1 MKEASQAVPIESADA
16 ECRRLREENARLRQ
30 LLAEHNIRIP
40 PNQSAN
46 LPAVKSVLSLEDR
59 KERARKRIALFRSL
73 FRGREDIYARRWESP
88 DGRSGY
94 MPAARKDWKAIN
106 RSKPEDRKKVDQKTR
121 QYFPLTDAV
130 IENHLLGNETIGVY
144 PLLPDETCWFLAI
157 DFDKKTWQEDS
168 RAFLDTCQELNVP
181 AALER
186 SRSGNGGHVWIFFDR
201 AIPAITARKLGCVI
215 LTHTMERRHQLGLDS
230 YDRFFPSQDTMP
242 KGGFGNLIVLPLQ
255 GVPRKIG
262 NSVFVDPNFQP
273 YPEQWE
279 FLSSIQRVPIEITG
293 QIVTE
298 AQRKSDVIG
307 VRVSVSDD
315 EYTQDPWT
323 LPPSRKPLELPI
335 QGPLPERVQIVR
347 ANLVYIE
354 KKDLPS
360 AMLNRL
366 LRLAAFQ
373 NPEFYKA
380 QKMRLSTYAKPRVI
394 ACGQDFP
401 EHVALPRGCLSE
413 VIALLEAHRIRPE
426 VRDERFA
433 GTAID
438 VEFRGELR
446 PVQLEAVSKITEHD
460 EGILCAPT
468 AFGKTA
474 VAAWFIAERKV
485 NTLVLVHRQQLLD
498 QWHERLTMFLNL
510 PGKSIGQIGG
520 GKVDRTGRVD
530 IAVMQSL
537 HHKNE
542 VKDFIAEYG
551 QVIVD
556 ECHHI
561 SAFTF
566 EQVMKQVKAKYVI
579 GLTATPTRKDGHHPI
594 IYMQCGPARFSMSA
608 RTMTESTPFEH
619 RVIPRHTE
627 FRIAQEA
634 ADITIHDVYAA
645 LVDDAARN
653 EMIAADLI
661 RAIETGRSPLL
672 LTGRTEHLQ
681 YFAVKLDNAV
691 KHAFVLKGGMGKKQ
705 RRTTAEALASVPEN
719 EPRVILATGSYIG
732 EGFDDARLDTL
743 FLAMPISWKG
753 TLQQY
758 VGRLHRLHDN
768 KRVVQ
773 VYDYVDDLVPM
784 LARMYERRLKGY
796 SAIGY
801 VIEQD
806 ASGPASSSIPEPG
819 FRT

>member
-1 MKEASQAVPIESADA
+1 MKEGMQLVPFETADA
-16 ECRRLREENARLRQ
+16 ECTRLREENVRLRQ
-30 LLAEHNIRIP
+30 LLAEHHILIP
-40 PNQSAN
+40 PNQPVNPGTA
-46 LPAVKSVLSLEDR
+46 KSVLPLEDR

-73 FRGREDIYARRWESP
+73 FLGREDVYARRWESP

-94 MPAARKDWKAIN
+94 SPAAQKDWKAIN
-106 RSKPEDRKKVDQKTR
+106 RSRPEDRKKVDQKTR
-121 QYFPLTDAV
+121 QYFPLTEAV

-144 PLLPDETCWFLAI
+144 PLLLDETCWFLAV

-168 RAFLDTCQELNVP
+168 RAFMDTCQELNVP

-186 SRSGNGGHVWIFFDR
+186 SRSGNGGHVWIFFDS
-201 AIPAITARKLGCVI
+201 AIPATTARKLGCVI
-215 LTHTMERRHQLGLDS
+215 LTRAMERRHQLGLDS
-230 YDRFFPSQDTMP
+230 YDRLFPSQDTMP
-242 KGGFGNLIVLPLQ
+242 KGGFGNLIALPLQ
-255 GVPRKIG
+255 GVPRKTG
-262 NSVFVDPNFQP
+262 NSVFVDPGFQP
-273 YPEQWE
+273 YPDQWE
-279 FLSSIQRVPIEITG
+279 FLSAIQRVPMEVAE

-298 AQRKSDVIG
+298 AQRRGDLIG
-307 VRVSVSDD
+307 VRISVVDD
-315 EYTQDPWT
+315 EYRQDPWT
-323 LPPSRKPLELPI
+323 LPPSRKMLERPI

-347 ANLVYIE
+347 ANLVYVE

-366 LRLAAFQ
+366 LCLAAFQ

-401 EHVALPRGCLSE
+401 QHVALPRGCFPE
-413 VIALLEAHRIRPE
+413 VIWLLETHRVQPE

-433 GTAID
+433 GTAIEA
-438 VEFRGELR
+438 EFRSELR
-446 PVQLEAVSKITEHD
+446 PLQLEAASKIIQHD

-474 VAAWFIAERKV
+474 VAAWLIAKRKV
-485 NTLVLVHRQQLLD
+485 NTLVMVHRQQLLD
-498 QWHERLTMFLNL
+498 QWHERLAMFLNL
-510 PGKSIGQIGG
+510 PEKSIGQIGG
-520 GKVDRTGRVD
+520 GKMDRTGLVD
-530 IAVMQSL
+530 IAVTQSL
-537 HHKNE
+537 YRKDE
-542 VKDFIAEYG
+542 VKDFVAEYG

-566 EQVMKQVKAKYVI
+566 EQVMKQVKAKYVV

-594 IYMQCGPARFSMSA
+594 IYMQCGPALFSMSA
-608 RTMTESTPFEH
+608 RTMTETTPFEH
-619 RVIPRHTE
+619 RVIARHTE

-645 LVDDAARN
+645 LVNDAARN

-661 RAIETGRSPLL
+661 RAVETGRSPLL
-672 LTGRTEHLQ
+672 LTGRTEHLK
-681 YFAVKLDNAV
+681 YFGAKLDNAV
-691 KHAFVLKGGMGKKQ
+691 KHVFVLKGGMGKKQ
-705 RRTTAEALASVPEN
+705 RRATAEALASVPED
-719 EPRVILATGSYIG
+719 EPRVIVATGSYIG

-773 VYDYVDDLVPM
+773 VYDYVDDFVPM

-801 VIEQD
+801 VIEQEVG
-806 ASGPASSSIPEPG
+806 SPASSNIPEP
-819 FRT
+819 